1 MSLLIFSKNFVRNI
15 SHPKKNSVGCYH
27 KCTLS
32 SSKVTIII
40 VRFSRKMDFL
50 DRFSKKYS
58 NIKFYGNPSSGSRVI
73 LYGQTNRRIDR
84 HDETNR
90 RFLQFCEHAKNETY
104 FKSLPSV
111 EKKELVHGGKG
122 LGAVLELLR
131 KWTISLNPG
140 NVVISVKLR
149 TMKGKVV
156 AALNYALCS
165 KDTCDWRESSTVFKL
180 SANGGE

>member
-1 MSLLIFSKNFVRNI
+1 MLYTYCHLWSAWLYDNFPHYHISDTIFGKKIIEHKMSLLIFSKNFVRNI

-131 KWTISLNPG
+131 K
-140 NVVISVKLR
+140 
-149 TMKGKVV
+149 
-156 AALNYALCS
+156 
-165 KDTCDWRESSTVFKL
+165 
-180 SANGGE
+180 